1 MMMNTARR
9 VLARWVDDPRRT
21 MSDHVSSE
29 QHGAVR
35 VVTIDDS
42 KANALS
48 FEIIAAIEAELD
60 AAEADDATRAMV
72 IAGRPGMFC
81 AGFDLG
87 VMRSGDPSAVVSLV
101 AAGGALVTR
110 FYGASIPVVGAATG
124 HALAAGALML
134 LGCDHRVGADA
145 AVKIGLNEVAIGMV
159 LPDWA
164 FAIAEDRL
172 AITHLQSAVANAHVY
187 DGVGAVAAGF
197 LDEAVEPERVVEV
210 AIERATALTELHPG
224 AYVGTIKVLRSSVIE
239 RMQAPDAGSI
249 IVD

>member
-1 MMMNTARR
+1 
-9 VLARWVDDPRRT
+9 
-21 MSDHVSSE
+21 MSDHVSAQ

-35 VVTIDDS
+35 VVTIDDG

-60 AAEADDATRAMV
+60 IAEADDATRAMV

-110 FYGASIPVVGAATG
+110 LYASSVPVVGAATG
-124 HALAAGALML
+124 HALAAGALIL
-134 LGCDHRVGADA
+134 LGCDQRVGADA

-172 AITHLQSAVANAHVY
+172 AVTHLQAAVANAQVY
-187 DGVGAVAAGF
+187 DGSGAVAAGF
-197 LDEAVEPERVVEV
+197 LDEAVDADQVVAT
-210 AIERATALTELHPG
+210 AIERATGLAELHPG
-224 AYVGTIKVLRSSVIE
+224 AYAGTIDVLRSAVIE
-239 RMQAPDAGSI
+239 RMRVPDKGSI
-249 IVD
+249 IVE